1 MGMGRRWLMTS
12 LLELISGTGEQ
23 SDECSSEQE
32 EQKSRDREDL
42 LYGGQSPCSSG
53 ISGFVC
59 GLCISGRV

>member
-12 LLELISGTGEQ
+12 LLELVSGAREQ

-32 EQKSRDREDL
+32 EQKSRDRKDL
-42 LYGGQSPCSSG
+42 LDGSQSPCSTG
-53 ISGFVC
+53 ISGFVS